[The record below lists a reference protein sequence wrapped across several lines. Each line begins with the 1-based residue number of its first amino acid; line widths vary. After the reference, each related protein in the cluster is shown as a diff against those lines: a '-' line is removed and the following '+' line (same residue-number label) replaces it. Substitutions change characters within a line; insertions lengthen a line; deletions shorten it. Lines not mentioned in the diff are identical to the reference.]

1 MKANERKQSQ
11 RASILLI
18 AVVAAVVGVSKLRA
32 IISEYQVW
40 SYSKLLMIFIMVFV
54 HQVHLN

>member
-18 AVVAAVVGVSKLRA
+18 AVVATVVGVSKLRV
-32 IISEYQVW
+32 IIGEYQIW

-54 HQVHLN
+54 HQVRLN

>member
-11 RASILLI
+11 RAGILLI
-18 AVVAAVVGVSKLRA
+18 AVVATVVGVSKLRA
-32 IISEYQVW
+32 IISEYQIW

-54 HQVHLN
+54 HQVRLN

>member
-11 RASILLI
+11 RAGILLI
-18 AVVAAVVGVSKLRA
+18 AVVATVVGVSKLRA